1 MAATV
6 SREGTPTREW
16 GDVPQMA
23 TTAAEAAVMESA
35 ASKFEHVNESL
46 QGMLSRLMGELE
58 VLQTAWQGAG
68 GRSFT
73 QVKEAYAANQKKLSE
88 ALRETATAIRTSGKN
103 YTAADEHSHSQVS
116 GINTHVNLPL

>member
-1 MAATV
+1 
-6 SREGTPTREW
+6 
-16 GDVPQMA
+16 
-23 TTAAEAAVMESA
+23 MESA
-35 ASKFEHVNESL
+35 ATKFEHVNESL